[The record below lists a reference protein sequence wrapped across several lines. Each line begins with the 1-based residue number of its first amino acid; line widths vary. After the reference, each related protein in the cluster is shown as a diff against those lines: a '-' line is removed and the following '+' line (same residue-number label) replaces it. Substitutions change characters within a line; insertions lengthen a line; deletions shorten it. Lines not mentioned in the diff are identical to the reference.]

1 MLPIS
6 FACHGQV
13 NCIGNRAPGHLAHAW
28 HARIQTASLN
38 KNHVKHVDTVKR
50 DEDTQWTSQDKQF
63 AHDCFRD
70 FFSASVNRIYIYIYV
85 YIYIMIH
92 INHLY
97 KWAYL
102 KRFNLIQTFTHP
114 VFGGVVGVVVSRLTR
129 ATFRNNVHGQSSAVR
144 RRCIFWS
151 WPSNIFWIFLGMILA
166 DYGYLWKYHW

>member
-1 MLPIS
+1 MIWFDTTRNKMRCYQYLLRAMVKLIAS
-6 FACHGQV
+6 E
-13 NCIGNRAPGHLAHAW
+13 IGAPGHLAHAW

-114 VFGGVVGVVVSRLTR
+114 VFGGVVGGS
-129 ATFRNNVHGQSSAVR
+129 
-144 RRCIFWS
+144 C
-151 WPSNIFWIFLGMILA
+151 
-166 DYGYLWKYHW
+166 